1 MSELNAA
8 LLAYMIYDD
17 DKTLSET
24 EVIAMAKRIIWAQ
37 DEFGIGLKT
46 ALEYIKNNP
55 DYGIDL

>member
-8 LLAYMIYDD
+8 LLAYIIYDN
-17 DKTLSET
+17 DKTLSESQ
-24 EVIAMAKRIIWAQ
+24 VIAMAKRIIWAQ
-37 DEFGIGLKT
+37 DEFGIGPKT